1 MNFGNTIQMSQKA
14 LDYLWKKQEITMD
27 NIANISTPGY
37 KAKEISFQDTFR
49 NKLKA
54 ATQTGDANDVRA
66 AIRDSDYTEYDRS
79 DSARVDGNGVN
90 VDVEYTELSR
100 TALHYQYLLQSVN
113 SDITRL
119 RTAIKGQ

>member
-1 MNFGNTIQMSQKA
+1 MNFGNTIQMSQKG

-66 AIRDSDYTEYDRS
+66 AIRDSDYTVYERS

-90 VDVEYTELSR
+90 IDVEYTELSR

>member
-49 NKLKA
+49 NKLKV

-66 AIRDSDYTEYDRS
+66 AIRDSDYTVYERS

>member
-66 AIRDSDYTEYDRS
+66 AIRDSDYT
-79 DSARVDGNGVN
+79 V
-90 VDVEYTELSR
+90 
-100 TALHYQYLLQSVN
+100 
-113 SDITRL
+113 
-119 RTAIKGQ
+119 

>member
-1 MNFGNTIQMSQKA
+1 MSFGNTIQMSQKA

-27 NIANISTPGY
+27 NIANVSTPGY
-37 KAKEISFQDTFR
+37 KKKEISFQDTFM

-54 ATQTGDANDVRA
+54 AVSDGNSEDVKS
-66 AIRDSDYTEYDRS
+66 AIESSDYKVYERT

-90 VDVEYTELSR
+90 ADVEYTELSR

-113 SDITRL
+113 SDIARL